1 MCHEKPME
9 YELPSGPPGLAS
21 SLVQL
26 QGCCVRPWS
35 ILFLCYQLGGKPNS
49 EHSAPSISKQRFIV
63 RPYRTRRYDGRQL
76 TYSAK
81 MAALQQRKATHDVR
95 PQGHKRTVEH
105 THFSRINQKSVFR
118 VVAQSHNQF
127 CQQANGL
134 QVS

>member
-76 TYSAK
+76 TYSAE
-81 MAALQQRKATHDVR
+81 MAALQRKSNARCAGRQATNA
-95 PQGHKRTVEH
+95 QTVEPH
-105 THFSRINQKSVFR
+105 PF
-118 VVAQSHNQF
+118 QSN
-127 CQQANGL
+127 
-134 QVS
+134 